1 MVTDIQS
8 ESIMNAVSQSSSLP
22 IKLLDDLLDMVI
34 SSIREED
41 SLGRT
46 RDSDGIV
53 FPGSEDF
60 DLYMN
65 NEHCSQSPLA
75 LLRLLK
81 FLSFTQKKP
90 VLPSQELVQCQSQS

>member
-1 MVTDIQS
+1 MV
-8 ESIMNAVSQSSSLP
+8 L
-22 IKLLDDLLDMVI
+22 

-53 FPGSEDF
+53 FPCPEDF

-81 FLSFTQKKP
+81 FLSLLRRREASSPQSGIGSMS
-90 VLPSQELVQCQSQS
+90 VSELSWHKIKSEPNDLTKRIKHQV